1 MWQKDNRVKKIINR
15 EIRKTEPERRSF
27 AMNRIL
33 KVECFSKEAFAPYGH
48 VLLRE
53 PGVPPFKE
61 IPPVFVDR
69 IPFEVDDGS
78 AEFVYALLRR
88 KEFKFSAM
96 ERHLKVTQGFFP
108 LYGGPALISVA
119 PATDPADPYALPSPD
134 AVRCFLLEDYTAF
147 VIHRGI
153 WHGTIL
159 PLQESYGY
167 ILATRKETSDDS
179 INPAFD
185 GDCQIRDLGV
195 TFEIQL

>member
-1 MWQKDNRVKKIINR
+1 
-15 EIRKTEPERRSF
+15 
-27 AMNRIL
+27 MNRTI
-33 KVECFSKEAFAPYGH
+33 KVERFTKEAFAPFGQ
-48 VLLRE
+48 VLMRD
-53 PGVPPFKE
+53 PGVPPFKTT
-61 IPPVFVDR
+61 PPIFSDR
-69 IPFEVDDGS
+69 IPFEVDGGS
-78 AEFVYALLRR
+78 AEFVYALLKR

-108 LYGGPALISVA
+108 LYGGPAIISVA
-119 PATDPADPYALPSPD
+119 PATDFGDLEALPSPD
-134 AVRCFLLEDYTAF
+134 SVRCFLLESYTAF

-159 PLQESYGY
+159 PLEESFGY

-179 INPAFD
+179 INPAYD